1 MDFIVETERRT
12 PVAAST
18 DVVVIGGGPAGT
30 AAAVQAG
37 RQGAS
42 VVLIEQSGM
51 LGGVGTAGLMSHWTG
66 ETRGGIYEEILD
78 RCMEKEAAWN
88 GSVFP
93 GLAVA
98 AGASMGK
105 HGEGRQLINHEVLR
119 SVLLEMCGEAGV
131 DVRLYSFASTP
142 VMRAASAGTMA
153 RMAGV
158 IVQSKS
164 GREAFLAK
172 VVVDASGDGDMAA
185 AAGVPFIKGRDYD
198 GKMQPMTDMLKVGGV
213 DTSRVRYVPGFEDS
227 YAVPAGD
234 LQTVARTRI
243 PYPAGH
249 VLIYPTGL
257 PGTVVLNM
265 TNCTKVDGTRTVDLV
280 RGEQTCRSQI
290 GPIIDFLR
298 AEVPGFE
305 KAYLIQSAS
314 SIGVRETRHFQG
326 EETLTEKD
334 IMEAKIFDDWV
345 VARNH
350 FNFDVHNLEGA
361 GLDETGVQQ
370 KFSQRRGY
378 TIPYGCFL
386 PKQVDGLLMVG
397 RCISGT
403 HMAHSCYRVMPI
415 CANMGQAVGIAASLA
430 AASGIEP
437 RTVDAK
443 QIQAILMELGVDPES
458 PVKVALKAKGRRMET
473 MTNRE
478 RLLGTL
484 RGQSVDRTPIWLLFP
499 WHTTSYYTDVR
510 SEPSYRE
517 VTELMAK
524 KASVLDRRNFEIKV
538 FSVPPAG
545 SGRFLKSEEDLDAF
559 MALPVYDDPAAIGAE
574 LDRLLPVYLGERA
587 EFPLDMGSMMLD
599 LGESIGVLYHAADLS
614 EFPIWSLTRRDHVSA
629 FLGRVQKH
637 FLEKYRWCLERDL
650 ADIYFLVGSEL
661 AAPPMVSLEVFRE
674 WVVPFEKEL
683 IELIHSYGKLVI
695 THFHGQIRDLLPD
708 FLDMAPDGLHTIEEP
723 PTGNC
728 PLEEAFRIVG
738 DSIALIGT
746 IQYDEFR
753 ALDPAAMRAEV
764 RRVLDTARGHRFI
777 LSPSAGPFHPE
788 LPEHMR
794 DNYLAFLDEG
804 DEYGRLTG
812 GRI

>member
-18 DVVVIGGGPAGT
+18 DVLVIGGGPAGT

-78 RCMEKEAAWN
+78 RCAEREAAWN

-93 GLAVA
+93 DLAKT

-119 SVLLEMCGEAGV
+119 SVLLDMCGEAGV

-142 VMRAASAGTMA
+142 VMRAASATA
-153 RMAGV
+153 NPCIEGV

-198 GKMQPMTDMLKVGGV
+198 GKMQPMTAMLKVGGV
-213 DTSRVRYVPGFEDS
+213 DTSRVRYNPGFEDS
-227 YAVPAGD
+227 YPIPAGD

-249 VLIYPTGL
+249 VLIYPTSL

-290 GPIIDFLR
+290 GIIIDFLR

-326 EETLTEKD
+326 EDIITEKD
-334 IMEAKIFDDWV
+334 IMEARIFDDWI

-361 GLDETGVQQ
+361 GLDVTGVQ
-370 KFSQRRGY
+370 KHFSQQQGY

-386 PKQVDGLLMVG
+386 PRHVDGLLIVG
-397 RCISGT
+397 RSISGT
-403 HMAHSCYRVMPI
+403 HMAHSSYRVMPI
-415 CANMGQAVGIAASLA
+415 CANMGQSVGIAAALA
-430 AASGIEP
+430 AASGIQP
-437 RTVDAK
+437 RRVDPK
-443 QIQAILMELGVDPES
+443 TIQAVLRELGVDPET
-458 PVKVALKAKGRRMET
+458 PVEVSRKV
-473 MTNRE
+473 
-478 RLLGTL
+478 
-484 RGQSVDRTPIWLLFP
+484 
-499 WHTTSYYTDVR
+499 
-510 SEPSYRE
+510 
-517 VTELMAK
+517 
-524 KASVLDRRNFEIKV
+524 
-538 FSVPPAG
+538 
-545 SGRFLKSEEDLDAF
+545 
-559 MALPVYDDPAAIGAE
+559 
-574 LDRLLPVYLGERA
+574 
-587 EFPLDMGSMMLD
+587 
-599 LGESIGVLYHAADLS
+599 
-614 EFPIWSLTRRDHVSA
+614 
-629 FLGRVQKH
+629 
-637 FLEKYRWCLERDL
+637 
-650 ADIYFLVGSEL
+650 
-661 AAPPMVSLEVFRE
+661 
-674 WVVPFEKEL
+674 
-683 IELIHSYGKLVI
+683 
-695 THFHGQIRDLLPD
+695 
-708 FLDMAPDGLHTIEEP
+708 
-723 PTGNC
+723 
-728 PLEEAFRIVG
+728 
-738 DSIALIGT
+738 
-746 IQYDEFR
+746 
-753 ALDPAAMRAEV
+753 
-764 RRVLDTARGHRFI
+764 
-777 LSPSAGPFHPE
+777 
-788 LPEHMR
+788 
-794 DNYLAFLDEG
+794 
-804 DEYGRLTG
+804 
-812 GRI
+812 